1 MNELLS
7 SASAPFVVGIAL
19 ALIAL
24 AIVLAPVFSD
34 DVPTEVRAEHR
45 STPKLEI
52 DDEPVPGSA
61 IEALRE
67 IEFDRATGKLSEDD
81 YDGMKA
87 RYTTQALVELREQ
100 DATATTAVAVAA
112 RPLVSNDIAE
122 RLVQKY
128 RPGQTS
134 CALHG
139 PRPEPD
145 ALYCSEC
152 GAYLPGKCEHCGV
165 SVTAAGA
172 HFCTGCGHV
181 LAA

>member
-1 MNELLS
+1 MS
-7 SASAPFVVGIAL
+7 SASAPFIIGIAI

-34 DVPTEVRAEHR
+34 EAPAELRAAHR
-45 STPKLEI
+45 KTPKLEI

-87 RYTTQALVELREQ
+87 RYTVQALVELREQ
-100 DATATTAVAVAA
+100 DRTQSRGGVVTAPAD
-112 RPLVSNDIAE
+112 LAE
-122 RLVQKY
+122 RLVKKY
-128 RPGQTS
+128 RPGSTI
-134 CALHG
+134 CHTHG
-139 PRPEPD
+139 LRPEPD
-145 ALYCSEC
+145 ALFCSEC
-152 GAYLPGKCEHCGV
+152 GTFLPGKCEQCGAT
-165 SVTAAGA
+165 VTASGA
-172 HFCTGCGHV
+172 HFCTECGRV

>member
-1 MNELLS
+1 MNDLLS
-7 SASAPFVVGIAL
+7 SSSAPFIVGIAL

-24 AIVLAPVFSD
+24 AIVLSPMFSD
-34 DVPTEVRAEHR
+34 ELPVEIRPEHR

-67 IEFDRATGKLSEDD
+67 IEFDRATGKLSDDD
-81 YDGMKA
+81 YDGMKQ
-87 RYTTQALVELREQ
+87 RYTVQALVELREQ
-100 DATATTAVAVAA
+100 DALGSRAAVAA
-112 RPLVSNDIAE
+112 PADVAE
-122 RLVQKY
+122 RLVKKY
-128 RPGQTS
+128 RPGSTL
-134 CALHG
+134 CTTHG
-139 PRPEPD
+139 LRPEPD
-145 ALYCSEC
+145 ALFCSEC
-152 GAYLPGKCEHCGV
+152 GAFLPGRCDQCGA